1 MAYQVNMAPPVNT
14 TSVIFIAAS
23 IAIMEINDMPAAVRN
38 ALRKGSC
45 FSNITVSSAIEVN
58 SPFIM
63 ASIMIAKVDHPELVQ
78 TNWK

>member
-45 FSNITVSSAIEVN
+45 FSKITVSSAIEVN

-63 ASIMIAKVDHPELVQ
+63 ASIMIAKVDHPESVQ